1 METWRTPGEL
11 LGRDSEYTSGRG
23 TYVWNNKIYSSVVGV
38 ERVSQPPPFPQDKVI
53 LKLSTVIKS
62 TFLSFLTLFPLSL
75 QRLVIEVIG
84 EKQHGAVPEP
94 GLVITGKDS
103 PSLRARF
110 SPLDSISDT
119 WTEDIVVYQLMFAIE
134 ALLES
139 IRVPVQNIEEMIEQ
153 SEDCM
158 GRLVWSQD
166 QFSTAEQIQYLVFL
180 ELMIQRGCHGEC
192 GGDCFTVGKVMAKSA
207 LVDIVCVGSRAVKE
221 KFSGILR
228 QQDVRATEID
238 KVEMYN
244 CFRPGDIIK
253 AEVLSLGD
261 ARSYVLTTAK
271 NELGVVYATSVA
283 GAKMVPVSWQE
294 MMCPLTNQKEPRKV
308 AKVV

>member
-11 LGRDSEYTSGRG
+11 LGRASEYTSGRG

-38 ERVSQPPPFPQDKVI
+38 ERVSQPPPFPQDK
-53 LKLSTVIKS
+53 S
-62 TFLSFLTLFPLSL
+62 P
-75 QRLVIEVIG
+75 VIEVIG

-94 GLVITGKDS
+94 GLVITGK
-103 PSLRARF
+103 
-110 SPLDSISDT
+110 
-119 WTEDIVVYQLMFAIE
+119 
-134 ALLES
+134 
-139 IRVPVQNIEEMIEQ
+139 
-153 SEDCM
+153 
-158 GRLVWSQD
+158 
-166 QFSTAEQIQYLVFL
+166 
-180 ELMIQRGCHGEC
+180 
-192 GGDCFTVGKVMAKSA
+192 VGKVMAKSA

-228 QQDVRATEID
+228 QQDVRVTEID

-271 NELGVVYATSVA
+271 NELGVVSATSVA